1 MKTNAYIAFGFAFL
15 LALGGAAAVLW
26 RTPAS
31 EPAARTAQA
40 VELEQP
46 AAVTASERLRREQEL
61 EGLRQQVSR
70 INADL
75 QRVRTTVSNAT
86 GVPENADSTA
96 PLSREE
102 EEQRWLEHVKSV
114 DRAFRDEPLR
124 AGWSGEMAQKIREVA
139 ATDALTTDLVV
150 DVQCRSR
157 TCKLELANVDPR
169 RGEPGVALII
179 RKFSTELQ
187 NAAIAHDGNLESPKA
202 SALYLSQASAED
214 SVPLV
219 ARR

>member
-1 MKTNAYIAFGFAFL
+1 MKTSAYFAFAFV
-15 LALGGAAAVLW
+15 LALGGVAAVLW
-26 RTPAS
+26 RTPRS
-31 EPAARTAQA
+31 EPTARAVQP
-40 VELEQP
+40 VELENA
-46 AAVTASERLRREQEL
+46 AAVTASERLRSEREL

-86 GVPENADSTA
+86 GVPANVDSTA

-124 AGWSGEMAQKIREVA
+124 ADWSGQMADKIREVA
-139 ATDALTTDLVV
+139 SADALTADLVV

-157 TCKLELANVDPR
+157 TCKLELAKVEPR
-169 RGEPGVALII
+169 RSEAGVAVMI
-179 RKFSTELQ
+179 RKFSSELQ

-214 SVPLV
+214 NVPLV